1 MSKHN
6 EEVVSITR
14 AIRANRIA
22 RANAMSGPRPDTLAA
37 VIDLPTGANA
47 VDRNVDGDGNVSGNV
62 DRDVDRDHDVDRTNG
77 ASNGASNGAIN
88 DGDALQRAVDG
99 DSESTK
105 QLVEDNLWLVDRLA
119 SQAARRFPR
128 YVERNELWSA
138 GVLGLVEAA
147 RRYNPEYNVPFA
159 AYASARVRGEMLETA
174 RSADLAPRRLR
185 RSLRELAEVVE
196 GLTQQ
201 LGRVPSLA
209 EVAEAAQIDVAVVR
223 GRLQTAANLVSSS
236 LDDTASTSQSDQ
248 ALATLTTE
256 PSERLSQREMLGAL
270 REAVGELP
278 EPLKSVLVRSHWNNE
293 RLVDIAEDM
302 GISFQRVAQYKVEA
316 VTALAAWFATLYEAV
331 PVPDA
336 GLPGAVRR
344 AAFCSALAARSTWRT
359 RLEAGE
365 TQQTL
370 IDALSGGGGDSAYD
384 S

>member
-1 MSKHN
+1 MGRIELSAYKVVHRDRYSRRWLFVSKHN
-6 EEVVSITR
+6 DEVVSITR

-22 RANAMSGPRPDTLAA
+22 RANALSGPRPETLAT
-37 VIDLPTGANA
+37 VIELPTDDLTASA
-47 VDRNVDGDGNVSGNV
+47 HLDGDGAETADDETVQ
-62 DRDVDRDHDVDRTNG
+62 R
-77 ASNGASNGAIN
+77 AIN
-88 DGDALQRAVDG
+88 GDTD
-99 DSESTK
+99 STK
-105 QLVEDNLWLVDRLA
+105 NLVEENLWLVDRLA

-209 EVAEAAQIDVAVVR
+209 EVAESAQIDVAVVR

-236 LDDTASTSQSDQ
+236 LDDTAATSQSDQ

-256 PSERLSQREMLGAL
+256 PSERLSQRELLGAL
-270 REAVGELP
+270 REAVAELP
-278 EPLKSVLVRSHWNNE
+278 EPLKSILVRSHWNNE

-331 PVPDA
+331 PAPDA

-344 AAFCSALAARSTWRT
+344 AAFCAALSARSTWRT
-359 RLEAGE
+359 RLEAGD
-365 TQQTL
+365 TQQSL
-370 IDALSGGGGDSAYD
+370 VDALSGVDDSAVYD